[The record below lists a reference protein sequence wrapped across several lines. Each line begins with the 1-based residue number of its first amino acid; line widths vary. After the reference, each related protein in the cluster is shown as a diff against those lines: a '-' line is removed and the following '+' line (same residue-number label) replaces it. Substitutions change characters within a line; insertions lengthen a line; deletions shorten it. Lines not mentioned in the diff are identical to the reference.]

1 MIEMRDLSKSYIERN
16 GEERRVFEGLSFSP
30 EKGGAFDCDHWAQR
44 SWQDHAAEDYCWA

>member
-30 EKGGAFDCDHWAQR
+30 EKGSVRLR
-44 SWQDHAAEDYCWA
+44 SLGAAELARPRC